1 LPANG
6 ACRTAA
12 RPCLGAVFAWSL
24 FLPSPAAGAEV
35 CYLYTPYEYQRTGGY
50 HRLGPFG
57 SSAECKLTKDLNFR
71 RSHDARCDC
80 SEATE
85 PAKKKEQ
92 CYLYTPLWY
101 QRQGGPHRHGPF
113 SSLDA
118 CKTTRDTKFRGSHDA
133 RCDCT

>member
-1 LPANG
+1 MWLLGPS
-6 ACRTAA
+6 AA
-12 RPCLGAVFAWSL
+12 SA
-24 FLPSPAAGAEV
+24 AEV

-50 HRLGPFG
+50 HRLGPFA

-80 SEATE
+80 SEAAE
-85 PAKKKEQ
+85 PAKKEEQ

-113 SSLDA
+113 SSAAA

-133 RCDCT
+133 RCDCS